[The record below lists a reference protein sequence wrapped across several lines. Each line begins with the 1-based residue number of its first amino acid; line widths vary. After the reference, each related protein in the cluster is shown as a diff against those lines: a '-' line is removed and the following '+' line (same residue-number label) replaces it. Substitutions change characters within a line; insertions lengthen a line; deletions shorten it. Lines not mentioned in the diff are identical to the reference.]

1 MFECKG
7 KVFLTGVGKSGH
19 IANKISATLS
29 STGTPSFFI
38 HPAEALHGDLGMIEK
53 SDLLVALSK
62 SGESKEIIDLLPAL
76 KQNKIKILSIT
87 ENSSSTIAASSIE
100 HLEVKVNKEACPNGL
115 APTSSTTVMLALGDA
130 IAVSL
135 LKARGFTASDFAK
148 SHPGGKAWK
157 RLTLQVADLMID
169 IKKSALVSET
179 SSLRDVIIEISRKKQ
194 GFALIKNKTNKIV
207 GIFSDGD
214 LRRQLQKSEDIDK
227 IAVGMVMTKKYKT
240 VDKNNLALNAAEIMS
255 KHKIYS
261 LIVEESNKIVGFITM
276 HEILKQMLYK
286 ALFFLLAPFFVF
298 SQEYEIKSDLVE
310 IDTEEN
316 KLIYSGKV
324 NFTSENISFQAEKLV
339 IIQESEEF
347 LAEGNPVELS
357 YVEGE
362 ETIFGISKKLKMISG
377 TIELYG
383 DAELTRSDTKIISE
397 TIKINLENDKD

>member
-1 MFECKG
+1 MNLFLIFHWNISPSLAFSKSKSFDVNKFCQIIFECKG

-148 SHPGGKAWK
+148 SHPGGKLGK

-276 HEILKQMLYK
+276 HEILE
-286 ALFFLLAPFFVF
+286 A
-298 SQEYEIKSDLVE
+298 
-310 IDTEEN
+310 N
-316 KLIYSGKV
+316 
-324 NFTSENISFQAEKLV
+324 V
-339 IIQESEEF
+339 I
-347 LAEGNPVELS
+347 
-357 YVEGE
+357 
-362 ETIFGISKKLKMISG
+362 
-377 TIELYG
+377 
-383 DAELTRSDTKIISE
+383 
-397 TIKINLENDKD
+397 

>member
-1 MFECKG
+1 MRKINFQKEAKKAFSVEIEELLAFSKSKSFDVNKFCQIIFECKG

-87 ENSSSTIAASSIE
+87 ENSSSTIATSSIE
-100 HLEVKVNKEACPNGL
+100 HLEVKVNKEACPYGL
-115 APTSSTTVMLALGDA
+115 APTSSRTVMLALGDA

-148 SHPGGKAWK
+148 SHPGGKLGK

-169 IKKSALVSET
+169 IKKSALVSES

-261 LIVEESNKIVGFITM
+261 LIVKESNKIVGFITM
-276 HEILKQMLYK
+276 HEILE
-286 ALFFLLAPFFVF
+286 A
-298 SQEYEIKSDLVE
+298 
-310 IDTEEN
+310 N
-316 KLIYSGKV
+316 
-324 NFTSENISFQAEKLV
+324 V
-339 IIQESEEF
+339 I
-347 LAEGNPVELS
+347 
-357 YVEGE
+357 
-362 ETIFGISKKLKMISG
+362 
-377 TIELYG
+377 
-383 DAELTRSDTKIISE
+383 
-397 TIKINLENDKD
+397 

>member
-1 MFECKG
+1 MRKINFQKEAKKAFSVEIEELLAFSKSKSFDVNKFCQIIFECKG

-148 SHPGGKAWK
+148 SHPGGKLGK

-169 IKKSALVSET
+169 IKKSALVSES
-179 SSLRDVIIEISRKKQ
+179 SSLRDVIIEISRRKQ

-227 IAVGMVMTKKYKT
+227 IAVGMVMTKKYKA

-261 LIVEESNKIVGFITM
+261 LIVKESNKIVGFITM
-276 HEILKQMLYK
+276 HEILE
-286 ALFFLLAPFFVF
+286 A
-298 SQEYEIKSDLVE
+298 
-310 IDTEEN
+310 N
-316 KLIYSGKV
+316 
-324 NFTSENISFQAEKLV
+324 V
-339 IIQESEEF
+339 I
-347 LAEGNPVELS
+347 
-357 YVEGE
+357 
-362 ETIFGISKKLKMISG
+362 
-377 TIELYG
+377 
-383 DAELTRSDTKIISE
+383 
-397 TIKINLENDKD
+397 